1 MKINALVF
9 SLLFP
14 VLVWAQE
21 KHVILV
27 SIDGLRPEFYQ
38 GGGYLLPNLHR
49 LMNEGV
55 YAKHMKSVF
64 PSYTYPSHVAMVSGA
79 MPGRGGIY
87 YNAPIGGDG
96 EWYWF
101 TKDIK
106 IPTLWQVAKQAGL
119 TTSAIEWPV
128 SVGNEITYNIPEI
141 WDVKHPSDRIT
152 EVRKYVTK
160 GLIEEVEKAIG
171 KLDSVNMSE
180 ENLSLDANTAKMAAY
195 IFKTHKPNF
204 MALHFACV
212 DGAQHEH
219 GRNHEK
225 VTAAIVN
232 ADKAIGT
239 VLDAIESSGLKENT
253 TVLIVG
259 DHGMSDIHTV
269 FRPNMLIKDLP
280 AKFVAA
286 GGSAFLY
293 VKKNVSNTEFAGIVQ
308 SVIRQLDA
316 LPAERRKLFRI
327 MDRKELD
334 KMGADSSAV
343 MALAAV
349 PGLVFSGAIQAAK
362 PVNFGP
368 GTQVQ
373 QNSLEGL
380 FVPTTGGHHGYDP
393 NLPEMY
399 TGFIAA
405 GAGINKGKV
414 IDELCV
420 TDIAPLIAK
429 LLGLE
434 FKTPDGK
441 LVPGILNS
449 SMINQTIK

>member
-14 VLVWAQE
+14 VLLWAQD
-21 KHVILV
+21 KHVILI
-27 SIDGLRPEFYQ
+27 SIDGLRSEFYQ
-38 GGGYLLPNLHR
+38 AEGYPLPNLKK
-49 LMNEGV
+49 LMKAGV
-55 YAKHMKSVF
+55 YAKRMKSVF
-64 PSYTYPSHVAMVSGA
+64 PSYTYPSHTAMLTGA
-79 MPGRGGIY
+79 MPARSGIY
-87 YNAPIGGDG
+87 YNAPIGSAG
-96 EWYWF
+96 EWHWF

-106 IPTLWQVAKQAGL
+106 VPTLWQVMKKEGL
-119 TTSAIEWPV
+119 TSSAVEWPV
-128 SVGNEITYNIPEI
+128 SVDENITWNIPEI

-152 EVRKYVTK
+152 EVRKYATK
-160 GLIEEVEKAIG
+160 GLVEEVEKAIG

-180 ENLSLDANTAKMAAY
+180 ENLSLDLNSAKMAAY

-219 GRNHEK
+219 GRDHEK
-225 VTAAIVN
+225 VTAAIIN
-232 ADKAIGT
+232 ADMAIGT
-239 VLDAIESSGLKENT
+239 VLQAIESSVRRETT

-259 DHGMSDIHTV
+259 DHGMSNIHTV

-293 VKKNVSNTEFAGIVQ
+293 AKKNVSNTEFAGIVQ
-308 SVIRQLDA
+308 SVSKQLDA
-316 LPAERRKLFRI
+316 LPADRLKLFRI
-327 MDRKELD
+327 VDRIELNN
-334 KMGADSSAV
+334 MGADSSAILAV
-343 MALAAV
+343 AAV
-349 PGLVFSGAIQAAK
+349 PGLVFSSSLTAVKTI
-362 PVNFGP
+362 NMGP
-368 GTQVQ
+368 GTQIQ
-373 QNSLEGL
+373 QNPLSGL

-393 NLPEMY
+393 NLPEMM

-429 LLGLE
+429 LLGLD
-434 FKTPDGK
+434 FKAPDGK
-441 LVPGILNS
+441 LPIGVL
-449 SMINQTIK
+449 K

>member
-1 MKINALVF
+1 M
-9 SLLFP
+9 
-14 VLVWAQE
+14 
-21 KHVILV
+21 
-27 SIDGLRPEFYQ
+27 
-38 GGGYLLPNLHR
+38 
-49 LMNEGV
+49 
-55 YAKHMKSVF
+55 
-64 PSYTYPSHVAMVSGA
+64 
-79 MPGRGGIY
+79 
-87 YNAPIGGDG
+87 
-96 EWYWF
+96 
-101 TKDIK
+101 
-106 IPTLWQVAKQAGL
+106 
-119 TTSAIEWPV
+119 
-128 SVGNEITYNIPEI
+128 
-141 WDVKHPSDRIT
+141 
-152 EVRKYVTK
+152 
-160 GLIEEVEKAIG
+160 
-171 KLDSVNMSE
+171 
-180 ENLSLDANTAKMAAY
+180 
-195 IFKTHKPNF
+195 
-204 MALHFACV
+204 

-219 GRNHEK
+219 GRDHEK
-225 VTAAIVN
+225 VAAAIIN

-253 TVLIVG
+253 TVLVVG

-293 VKKNVSNTEFAGIVQ
+293 AKKGVPNTEFAGIVQ
-308 SVIRQLDA
+308 SVSKQLDA

-349 PGLVFSGAIQAAK
+349 PGLVFSGAVQPAK
-362 PVNFGP
+362 IVNLGP

-373 QNSLEGL
+373 QNPLEGL

-393 NLPEMY
+393 NSPEMY

-405 GAGINKGKV
+405 GAGIAKGNV
-414 IDELCV
+414 VEGLCV
-420 TDIAPLIAK
+420 TDIAPLIAE

-441 LVPGILNS
+441 LVPGILNNS
-449 SMINQTIK
+449 IINQTIK